1 MMKQEDDWRWSVGRS
16 DFDRLL
22 SLGED
27 RLNLWGDWNTVLGQR
42 EEKVHIRSA
51 LVTSDR
57 SAALLRAWQTAN
69 NSLDVLIPHIPDP
82 DDIRGMEIDESGF
95 RLKGWIKNHNSEK
108 ALDEF
113 DPWAGDI
120 RYPPLK
126 PAKFVYDLLQLK
138 EDREYRVWQLQT
150 EGMLKEVLWSQVWSS
165 DSHQQ
170 DQSEGEHG
178 QRLQASRAFVTE
190 FLSKMNMD
198 LIVEV
203 EIERRIRRYRY
214 EESSDDDLGYVQPY
228 FRIFVLKTDGR
239 TYSL

>member
-1 MMKQEDDWRWSVGRS
+1 MGRP

-22 SLGED
+22 GLNED
-27 RLNLWGDWNTVLGQR
+27 RLNLWGDWNTVFGRR
-42 EEKVHIRSA
+42 EEKVHISSA
-51 LVTSDR
+51 LVTSER
-57 SAALLRAWQTAN
+57 SAALLTALQTAN
-69 NSLDVLIPHIPDP
+69 NPFDYCIPDVG
-82 DDIRGMEIDESGF
+82 DNMEIDESGF
-95 RLKGWIKNHNSEK
+95 RLKGWIKARNSEK

-126 PAKFVYDLLQLK
+126 PAKFVCDLLQLK
-138 EDREYRVWQLQT
+138 EDREQRVWQLQT
-150 EGMLKEVLWSQVWSS
+150 EGMLKEVLWSQVWSG
-165 DSHQQ
+165 DSRQQ
-170 DQSEGEHG
+170 NQSEGEHG
-178 QRLQASRAFVTE
+178 QRLQASRAFITE

-228 FRIFVLKTDGR
+228 FRIFVLKADGR